1 MANLKNHLFKF
12 RRILLPVTAAGN
24 HFSSYPAVYFRSL
37 LRRNFTFLYFRRI
50 LPPVTAAGNRFSSY
64 PAVYFRS
71 LLRRK
76 FVFLHFHRTLA
87 PCSTAGI
94 LLSSFPPYTCALS
107 YGGNSLFHFPAVHL
121 LSFLLQ
127 NFSFLHFPPYTC
139 ALLYGRNSFFHFP
152 AVHLLSFLLQNFAF
166 LHFPPYT
173 CALLYGRNSFFH
185 FSTVHLRFFLR
196 QKFTFLHFHRTPTLY
211 STAEIHF
218 FISHRTPTPFP
229 SAETP
234 IPSFPAVY
242 FYPFLP
248 QDFTFHGFQP
258 KITAENSSSPL
269 PAVLPYKELFSP
281 SIIFHLKS
289 GEVHPRIIPHPR

>member
-1 MANLKNHLFKF
+1 MSFFISTVHL
-12 RRILLPVTAAGN
+12 RLALRQE
-24 HFSSYPAVYFRSL
+24 FS
-37 LRRNFTFLYFRRI
+37 
-50 LPPVTAAGNRFSSY
+50 
-64 PAVYFRS
+64 
-71 LLRRK
+71 
-76 FVFLHFHRTLA
+76 FLHFHRTLA
-87 PCSTAGI
+87 PYPTAEFR
-94 LLSSFPPYTCALS
+94 LSSFSAVHLRLILRQKFVFLHFLPCTCALS

-127 NFSFLHFPPYTC
+127 NFS
-139 ALLYGRNSFFHFP
+139 
-152 AVHLLSFLLQNFAF
+152 F

-234 IPSFPAVY
+234 IPPFPAVY

-248 QDFTFHGFQP
+248 QDFTSHGFQP
-258 KITAENSSSPL
+258 KVTAENPSSPL
-269 PAVLPYKELFSP
+269 PILPYKELFSTSNP
-281 SIIFHLKS
+281 GKFTPASYLTPGKLS
-289 GEVHPRIIPHPR
+289 SQRLPAPPGR